1 MDLCSFQS
9 GCGKR
14 LHDRCFVWHQQAE
27 VRSLAKFTTPITK
40 FPVQSTAPRLFIIN
54 IRLSINASR
63 YLRMSKTVHIAS
75 TAQFSALL
83 GSSSIVVADFY
94 ADWCGPCKAIAPLYE
109 QLSQQLSRPNR
120 ITFAKINTDQQQELS
135 QAYGVRVMPTFMI
148 FKNAR
153 KVETITGADQKKL
166 SEAVKKLA
174 AEASAIGEG
183 TVNGGFGEDNSAMWL
198 GAELPKGYRN
208 ITDEVDILGLEL
220 LNRDTQFG
228 TARTLFGSGKPKGA
242 PHPQSP

>member
-1 MDLCSFQS
+1 
-9 GCGKR
+9 
-14 LHDRCFVWHQQAE
+14 

-40 FPVQSTAPRLFIIN
+40 FPTTTSAPRLFIN
-54 IRLSINASR
+54 IRLSINANR
-63 YLRMSKTVHIAS
+63 NLRMSKTVHIAS

-83 GSSSIVVADFY
+83 GSSSIIVADFY

-120 ITFAKINTDQQQELS
+120 ITFAKINTDRQQELA
-135 QAYGVRVMPTFMI
+135 QAYGVRAMPTFII

-153 KVETITGADQKKL
+153 KVETITGADHKKL

-183 TVNGGFGEDNSAMWL
+183 TVNGGFGDDNSAGDMWL

-228 TARTLFGSGKPKGA
+228 TARTLFGSGKPKGT